1 MEKKEKLTS
10 GLLALFVGGLGI
22 HKFYLKDDK
31 TGILYLVF
39 CWTGVPAILALID
52 AINILTMSD
61 DDFNAKYNAQ
71 IATAT
76 GQNASAKQSSTVEQA
91 SNHCEESFLANHQ
104 SKAQTLVTYKELL
117 DNGTITQDEFDA
129 IKTKILDL

>member
-1 MEKKEKLTS
+1 MEKKEKLTA

-61 DDFNAKYNAQ
+61 DDFNAKYNEQ
-71 IATAT
+71 VATST
-76 GQNASAKQSSTVEQA
+76 GQKTSAKQSSIVEQA
-91 SNHCEESFLANHQ
+91 SNHGGESFLANPQ
-104 SKAQTLVTYKELL
+104 NKAQTLVTYKELL

-129 IKTKILDL
+129 IKTRILDL